1 MQNSFRAIHENAN
14 VNSKTKSLTQSCEW
28 KCIFFGKKKQCW
40 STVKV
45 KVNTMQ
51 PSYFIPIKHFSSID
65 LVYEW
70 KPSRN
75 KFLDHDEIL
84 NQEISKKCKWV
95 RELPKYKWQRSSK
108 KASGVRKGTF
118 KYWRFAGKTFYF
130 YFFSFGLSNCIVEG
144 LYYSVFLL
152 LVELD
157 EWLASKV
164 DWGFILWE
172 ALFKQCNGTPIVS
185 LGYFSYWFQQ
195 KLQLYILSFFAIGWV
210 SPMDWR
216 FCLVDWQSTVSN
228 LLFLLL
234 VM

>member
-1 MQNSFRAIHENAN
+1 
-14 VNSKTKSLTQSCEW
+14 
-28 KCIFFGKKKQCW
+28 
-40 STVKV
+40 
-45 KVNTMQ
+45 MQ